1 MGVEDGQEV
10 RLSMCIYILG
20 IIPSDADLQK
30 VKGICESQGFC
41 FDVVE
46 SKCSTKL
53 ESKVIGRLTRDNCDC
68 NTWLGSE
75 VEYDDPPSK
84 DPRQKLIDKYRRKGW
99 SESKIERAIAQEKP
113 QLIKDTSNMKVEIQN
128 WNLLF
133 AKLLQLCNLNY
144 VGLLLHM
151 YTSSIEKEV
160 FDFDTKEI
168 RQSQC
173 GEKAFLNLRRDTL
186 YVFRA

>member
-1 MGVEDGQEV
+1 
-10 RLSMCIYILG
+10 MCIFILG

-75 VEYDDPPSK
+75 VDYDDPPSK

-99 SESKIERAIAQEKP
+99 SENKIERAIAQEKP
-113 QLIKDTSNMKVEIQN
+113 QLIKDTSNKKLEIQN

-133 AKLLQLCNLNY
+133 SRLLQLCNFNCF
-144 VGLLLHM
+144 GLLMHM
-151 YTSSIEKEV
+151 YDDSIKHEE
-160 FDFDTKEI
+160 FAFDTMEI

-173 GEKAFLNLRRDTL
+173 GEKALLNLRRDRL
-186 YVFRA
+186 YIFRA